1 MQPRKFTS
9 SHVEELKKKRRKIF
23 KIKVAIFSSLF
34 ILLLVGLYFLSKW
47 NEINISKIEITGNK
61 VLDSRVLEEQI
72 QKEINGK
79 YLWLF
84 PKTNFVLAPRA
95 KIKKD
100 LYTNFRR
107 IENISFDLSD
117 SKTLKV
123 EISERRP
130 VYTWCGE
137 TLPEPNTKPEDVVC
151 QFMDNI
157 GFVFDTAPYFSGD
170 AYFRFYGPL
179 VDYYYGGEN
188 FDNFIL
194 FISNLEHIGVVPVS
208 LVVKPENEIDIYLS
222 SSIPPP
228 SGPKIILN
236 NEPDLLK
243 IYQNLEAAIKTDPLK
258 TEFKEKYNSL
268 LYLDLRFNNKV
279 FYKFKDSSL

>member
-9 SHVEELKKKRRKIF
+9 SHVEELKKKNRKIF
-23 KIKVAIFSSLF
+23 KIKVIIFSVVFLLF
-34 ILLLVGLYFLSKW
+34 LVGLYFLSRW
-47 NEINISKIEITGNK
+47 NEINISKIEIHGNK
-61 VLDSRVLEEQI
+61 VLDSRVIEEQI

-84 PKTNFVLAPRA
+84 PKTNFVLAPRS

-107 IENISFDLSD
+107 IEDISFDLSD

-123 EISERRP
+123 DILERRP

-137 TLPEPNTKPEDVVC
+137 ALPAIDLRPEDTVC
-151 QFMDNI
+151 QFMDNQ
-157 GFVFDTAPYFSGD
+157 GYVFDTAPYFSGD

-179 VDYYYGGEN
+179 EDYYYGGEN
-188 FDNFIL
+188 FYNFIL
-194 FISNLEHIGVVPVS
+194 FISNLEHIGINPVS
-208 LVVKPENEIDIYLS
+208 LVLKPEDEIEIYLS
-222 SSIPPP
+222 ANIPPP
-228 SGPKIILN
+228 DGPKIILN
-236 NEPDLLK
+236 NESDLLK

-258 TEFKEKYNSL
+258 TEFKDKYFSL

-279 FYKFKDSSL
+279 YYKFKE